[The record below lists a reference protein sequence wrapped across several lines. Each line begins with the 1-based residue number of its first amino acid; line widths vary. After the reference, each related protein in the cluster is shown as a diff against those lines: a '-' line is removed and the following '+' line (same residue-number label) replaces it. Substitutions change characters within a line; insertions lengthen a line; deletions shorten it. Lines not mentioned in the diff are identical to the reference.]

1 MVRDMTNKMITIT
14 MVYTMAKDD
23 EMCFEAMPNQTLLEV
38 FNSHIKIRDG
48 TSFEI
53 FDHFG
58 NVISE
63 NIANDYRNQVVY
75 FSPKRICGGG
85 IPRDRLKELKIEY
98 PSLRPVKQH
107 LSRREA
113 QMFKVRFPSENR
125 TKSGFWEIVIY
136 CPNASSSLM
145 HAYVLNFN
153 EIIRQPSVSLFAN
166 PPSTSYG
173 QGSGNGTIPGS
184 KRRARWVC
192 HGNILPHLNQL
203 GSDPIIRVGA
213 YLNHIQNLLNQ

>member
-1 MVRDMTNKMITIT
+1 MTEKRITIR
-14 MVYTMAKDD
+14 MAYTLFHDD
-23 EMCFEAMPNQTLLEV
+23 EMCFEAMPNQTLIEV
-38 FNSHIKIRDG
+38 FKSHIKIRDG
-48 TSFEI
+48 TTFEI
-53 FDHFG
+53 FDHLG
-58 NVISE
+58 NVISK
-63 NIANDYRNQVVY
+63 NIANDYVNQLVY
-75 FSPKRICGGG
+75 FSPIKIYACG

-125 TKSGFWEIVIY
+125 TRSGFWEIVIY

-153 EIIRQPSVSLFAN
+153 EITRQPSVSLFAN

-184 KRRARWVC
+184 KRKARWVC

>member
-1 MVRDMTNKMITIT
+1 MTEKRITIR
-14 MVYTMAKDD
+14 MAYTLFHDD
-23 EMCFEAMPNQTLLEV
+23 EMCFEAMPNQTLIEV
-38 FNSHIKIRDG
+38 FKSHIKIRDG
-48 TSFEI
+48 TTFEI
-53 FDHFG
+53 FDHLG
-58 NVISE
+58 NVISK
-63 NIANDYRNQVVY
+63 NIANDYVNQLVY
-75 FSPKRICGGG
+75 FSPIKIYACG

-125 TKSGFWEIVIY
+125 TRSGFWEIVIY

-153 EIIRQPSVSLFAN
+153 EIIRQPSVSLFAK

-184 KRRARWVC
+184 KRKARWVC

>member
-1 MVRDMTNKMITIT
+1 MTNKMITIT
-14 MVYTMAKDD
+14 MAHIMAQDD

-38 FNSHIKIRDG
+38 FNSHIKKRNLG
-48 TSFEI
+48 PFEI
-53 FDHFG
+53 YDHFG
-58 NVISE
+58 KVISE
-63 NIANDYRNQVVY
+63 NIANDYENQVVY
-75 FSPKRICGGG
+75 LSPKRICGGG

-184 KRRARWVC
+184 NRKARWVC

>member
-1 MVRDMTNKMITIT
+1 MTEKMITIR
-14 MVYTMAKDD
+14 MAYTLFHDD
-23 EMCFEAMPNQTLLEV
+23 EMCFEAMPNQTLIEV
-38 FNSHIKIRDG
+38 FKSHIRIRDG
-48 TSFEI
+48 TTFEI
-53 FDHFG
+53 FDHLG
-58 NVISE
+58 NVISK
-63 NIANDYRNQVVY
+63 NIANDYVNQLVY
-75 FSPKRICGGG
+75 FSPIKIYACG

-125 TKSGFWEIVIY
+125 TRSGFWEIVIY

-153 EIIRQPSVSLFAN
+153 EITRQPSVSLFAN

-173 QGSGNGTIPGS
+173 QGAGNGTIPGS
-184 KRRARWVC
+184 KRKARWVC
-192 HGNILPHLNQL
+192 HGNILAHLNQL
-203 GSDPIIRVGA
+203 GSDPITRVGA